1 MKFNL
6 SKEDYLFLIRNSE
19 KELSDSISDTSEQ
32 INSNILLSVAD
43 DGNLLNLID
52 DDVFLYGMD
61 DEYAPTEI
69 GKRLYHIYDE
79 ILYQECR
86 QEEKEKSNDSE
97 WK

>member
-32 INSNILLSVAD
+32 INGNILFSVVDA
-43 DGNLLNLID
+43 GNLLGLISD
-52 DDVFLYGMD
+52 AVFLYGMD

-79 ILYQECR
+79 IFISKVSTR
-86 QEEKEKSNDSE
+86 GKGEKQ
-97 WK
+97 

>member
-6 SKEDYLFLIRNSE
+6 LKEDYLFLTKNSE

-32 INSNILLSVAD
+32 INGNILFSVAD
-43 DGNLLNLID
+43 AGNLLNLIAD
-52 DDVFLYGMD
+52 AVFLYGMD

-86 QEEKEKSNDSE
+86 QEEKEKNNDSE
-97 WK
+97 

>member
-1 MKFNL
+1 MLKVVANVAISMPAEHFERISRGL
-6 SKEDYLFLIRNSE
+6 YILF
-19 KELSDSISDTSEQ
+19 
-32 INSNILLSVAD
+32 SVAD
-43 DGNLLNLID
+43 AGNLLNLIAD
-52 DDVFLYGMD
+52 AVFLYGMD

>member
-1 MKFNL
+1 
-6 SKEDYLFLIRNSE
+6 YIV
-19 KELSDSISDTSEQ
+19 TG
-32 INSNILLSVAD
+32 NILFSVAD
-43 DGNLLNLID
+43 AGNLLNLIAD
-52 DDVFLYGMD
+52 AVFLYGMD

>member
-32 INSNILLSVAD
+32 INGNILFFVAD
-43 DGNLLNLID
+43 AGNLLNLIAD
-52 DDVFLYGMD
+52 AVFLYGMD

>member
-6 SKEDYLFLIRNSE
+6 TKEDYLFLTKNSE

-32 INSNILLSVAD
+32 INGNILFSVAD
-43 DGNLLNLID
+43 AGNLLNLIAD
-52 DDVFLYGMD
+52 AVFLYGMD

-86 QEEKEKSNDSE
+86 QEEKEKNNDSE
-97 WK
+97 